1 MGRGTYEGTD
11 ASSMKIGAER
21 YDPTMELSAGTRLG
35 PYEIQRRIGA
45 GGMGVVYGALDSR
58 LGRNVAIKV
67 LPAALIRDDDRL
79 RRFEKEARMIGAL
92 NHPNLVTLHDVGHHD
107 GAPYLVTELL
117 VGTSLRALLDRGR
130 LSTRE
135 SLRVATEVARGLA
148 AAHGAGVVH
157 RDIKPDNLFVTDDK
171 RVKILDFGVAKLRR
185 EGADLG
191 NAATVSGDAGSTPG
205 APRSGEVTATGTGV
219 VIGTPGYMSPEQLS
233 GGEVDARTD
242 LFALGVVMFEMLTGR
257 RPFMAPTHVEES
269 YAIMKLAP
277 AELPSNIPQAVAR
290 VVMRC
295 LEKRPDARFQTA
307 ADLAFALDAIG
318 DRSSA
323 PSLATPVPGALGH
336 AATDLAPRGTTPGTA
351 PTAVGGPAT
360 AEQAPVPATAIT
372 ARTNWPR
379 MILAIAA
386 LAAVV
391 FIGVIG
397 IAIVGS
403 KRSQGTLRH
412 TEGSPPASS
421 AWPASIGGGARYLRV
436 SYHTQSEWYA
446 RFTRDRKVLH
456 SMQQPDGWRVTVLE
470 PGVTAVSQLDVKGR
484 LLDVSSTG
492 ELAVLLDD
500 DTLATV
506 IPGAGP
512 REVAKAVAA
521 ASYSPDGGKLAVA
534 RLDDT
539 GGSVV
544 EYPVGTA
551 IVRHPHFAYS
561 DVRVSR
567 DGTYVA
573 VVEHDTPP
581 DSRGRVLILDGAGK
595 RVAESQIYPGIE
607 GVAWSPDG
615 TELWFSE
622 WTDLRSLSVGKP
634 ERVLF
639 QSFLPINLRDVAPDG
654 SLLVA
659 PLDARF
665 GAFVGPL
672 AGPKEQLGWYDA
684 AVLKSLSYDGST
696 LAFLLGNGIGQNAD
710 GYASYVRKGR
720 DAPVPIG
727 NAFGL
732 GLLPDASAII
742 LLTAKPGLRYVPLT
756 AGPSRDI
763 NLGPITELDRRDNFV
778 ITRDGTRAIVRAA
791 EAGKPMRLYMF
802 DLVGASP
809 PTPFGPEHE
818 ADVVRA
824 RNHPLS
830 ADGAYLAFATTKGI
844 RLVPTT
850 NGKTVDIPM
859 PGEPTPLQFA
869 PDGRSLL
876 VQQARTGVIERVELK
891 APMRHTP
898 AAKLDS
904 LGPTRWVEATVSGDT
919 STIAYSFPRET
930 ADLYVIE
937 PPAAAKAP

>member
-1 MGRGTYEGTD
+1 
-11 ASSMKIGAER
+11 
-21 YDPTMELSAGTRLG
+21 MELSAGTRLG

-58 LGRNVAIKV
+58 LGRSVAIKV
-67 LPAALIRDDDRL
+67 LPAALIDDDDRL

-92 NHPNLVTLHDVGHHD
+92 NHPNLVTLHDVGHHE

-117 VGTSLRALLDRGR
+117 TGTSLRTRLDSGR

-135 SLRVATEVARGLA
+135 SLRIATEIARGLA
-148 AAHGAGVVH
+148 AAHGAGVGH
-157 RDIKPDNLFVTDDK
+157 RDIKPDNLFLTEDS
-171 RVKILDFGVAKLRR
+171 RVKVLDFGVAKLRR
-185 EGADLG
+185 DQADLG
-191 NAATVSGDAGSTPG
+191 NAATIGGNVSAQGPG
-205 APRSGEVTATGTGV
+205 PQPPLPGEVTATGTGV
-219 VIGTPGYMSPEQLS
+219 VIGTPGYMSPEQLA

-257 RPFMAPTHVEES
+257 RPFAAPTHVEES

-277 AELPSNIPQAVAR
+277 AELPASIPAAVAR

-295 LEKRPDARFQTA
+295 LEKRPDARFQAA
-307 ADLAFALDAIG
+307 ADLAFALDAISE
-318 DRSSA
+318 RSST
-323 PSLATPVPGALGH
+323 PSLATPVPGALGN
-336 AATDLAPRGTTPGTA
+336 AATDLAQRGTTPGAA
-351 PTAVGGPAT
+351 PTAIGGPAT
-360 AEQAPVPATAIT
+360 AEQKPAPTTEISP
-372 ARTNWPR
+372 RTNGPR
-379 MILAIAA
+379 MILALAA

-391 FIGVIG
+391 FIGVI
-397 IAIVGS
+397 AIVMVGTQTGS
-403 KRSQGTLRH
+403 RGTSGRAG
-412 TEGSPPASS
+412 GSMSPASS
-421 AWPASIGGGARYLRV
+421 TGPGAAWPASIGGGARYRRV

-470 PGVTAVSQLDVKGR
+470 PGVAAVTQLDVKGR
-484 LLDVSSTG
+484 LLDVSPTG
-492 ELAVLLDD
+492 ELAVMLDD
-500 DTLATV
+500 DTLVTV

-512 REVAKAVAA
+512 REVARTVDA
-521 ASYSPDGGKLAVA
+521 ASYSPDGSKLAVA
-534 RLDDT
+534 RRDGNA
-539 GGSVV
+539 GGVV

-561 DVRVSR
+561 NVRVSR
-567 DGTYVA
+567 DGKYIA

-581 DSRGRVLILDGAGK
+581 DSRGRLLILDDKGT

-615 TELWFSE
+615 GEVWFSE
-622 WTDLRSLSVGKP
+622 WTDLHAFAAGKP
-634 ERVLF
+634 DRVLF

-672 AGPKEQLGWYDA
+672 TGPKEQLGWYDA
-684 AVLKSLSYDGST
+684 AVIESLSYDGST

-710 GYASYVRKGR
+710 GYTSYVRKGR
-720 DAPVPIG
+720 AAPVPIG

-742 LLTAKPGLRYVPLT
+742 LLTAKPALRYVPLT

-763 NLGPITELDRRDNFV
+763 NLGQVAELDRRDKFV
-778 ITRDGTRAIVRAA
+778 ITPDGKRAIVRAA
-791 EAGKPMRLYMF
+791 EAHKPMRLYVF
-802 DLVGASP
+802 DLVGSSP
-809 PTPFGPEHE
+809 PVPFGPDLP
-818 ADVVRA
+818 ADIVRP

-830 ADGAYLAFATTKGI
+830 PDGRYLALATQSGV
-844 RLVPTT
+844 RLVPT
-850 NGKTVDIPM
+850 GDAKPFDIPV
-859 PGEPTPLQFA
+859 PGEPTPLRFA

-876 VQQARTGVIERVELK
+876 IQQAQTGTIQRVELK
-891 APMRHTP
+891 PPMRHTT
-898 AAKLDS
+898 AVKLDGIS
-904 LGPTRWVEATVSGDT
+904 PTRWVEATVSGDT
-919 STIAYSFPRET
+919 SMIAYSFPRET

-937 PPAAAKAP
+937 PPTAATQ